1 MSVFEKDKGKVFFAY
16 RSGFAFIPFVLCD
29 PFSEFAFD
37 GRQSKLLQMRIDII
51 DLECKEINEKG
62 ANVQNSK
69 IVVVVANFKTEFL
82 TAKEGKKSL
91 DLKHSEGKKLRRRL
105 NWHQSLFNV
114 P

>member
-1 MSVFEKDKGKVFFAY
+1 
-16 RSGFAFIPFVLCD
+16 
-29 PFSEFAFD
+29 
-37 GRQSKLLQMRIDII
+37 MRIDII

-82 TAKEGKKSL
+82 AGKEGKISL
-91 DLKHSEGKKLRRRL
+91 DLTFVKKKKLRRRF
-105 NWHQSLFNV
+105 NSHKIFSNV